1 MTAVVVVGAQWGDE
15 GKGKVVDII
24 TEHADMVV
32 RYGGGPNAGHTLVV
46 GDEKLVVRLIP
57 SGILR
62 PSTICVL
69 AQGMAID
76 PSGLIGELDELAKR
90 GLVRS
95 GGSLVVS
102 DRAHAILPYHVLV
115 DGLREQGPDALGT
128 TKRGVGPCYEDKAG
142 RRGIPLGALRDLAR
156 TEALVDRALACWA
169 PVIAALGGVAPKTSE
184 VMEKLRAL
192 APRIVPLLA
201 DTSRLVEQAVREGK
215 RVLFE
220 GAQGTLLDI
229 DHGTYPFVTS
239 SHATAGGACAGSGVG
254 PSRIDFVVGLVK
266 AYSTRVGGG
275 PFPTEL
281 NDDVGEGLRKRG
293 NEFGSVTGRPRRT
306 GWLDLPALRYAVRVN
321 GLDGL
326 ALTKLDILTGLREIK
341 ICVAY
346 RTPTGSTSDF
356 PIDALDTATPVYESV
371 PGWDAELGAAR
382 RMQDL
387 PEAARKYVER
397 IEREAG
403 CPPVL
408 VSVGTRRD
416 ETIALADVFGRAR
429 R

>member
-15 GKGKVVDII
+15 GKGKIVDIF

-46 GDEKLVVRLIP
+46 GNERFVVRLIP

-62 PSTICVL
+62 TQTTCVL

-76 PSGLIGELDELAKR
+76 PTSLVSELDELAKR
-90 GLVRS
+90 GLVRGKS
-95 GGSLVVS
+95 SLVVS

-115 DGLREQGPDALGT
+115 DRLREQGPDALGT
-128 TKRGVGPCYEDKAG
+128 TKRGVGPCYEDKAA
-142 RRGIPLGALRDLAR
+142 RRGVPLGLLRDLSRA
-156 TEALVDRALACWA
+156 EAVVDRALACWA
-169 PVIAALGGVAPKTSE
+169 PTIVALGGETPKVAD
-184 VMEKLRAL
+184 VMEGLREV
-192 APRIVPLLA
+192 APRIVPLL
-201 DTSRLVEQAVREGK
+201 DETSKLVERAVRDGK

-239 SHATAGGACAGSGVG
+239 SHATAGGACAGTGVG

-266 AYSTRVGGG
+266 AYCTRVGGG

-281 NDDVGEGLRKRG
+281 SDEIGERLRKRG
-293 NEFGSVTGRPRRT
+293 DEFGSVTGRPRRT

-326 ALTKLDILTGLREIK
+326 ALTKLDVLTGLPELK
-341 ICVAY
+341 VCVGY
-346 RTPTGSTSDF
+346 RTPTGTSLDF
-356 PIDALDTATPVYESV
+356 PIDDAASAVPVYESL
-371 PGWDAELGAAR
+371 PGWDADLSSAR
-382 RMQDL
+382 TISAL
-387 PEAARKYVER
+387 PETARSYIER

-403 CPPVL
+403 CPVIL
-408 VSVGTRRD
+408 VSVGSRRD
-416 ETIALADVFGRAR
+416 ETIALKDPFAA
-429 R
+429 

>member
-15 GKGKVVDII
+15 GKGKVVDIL

-62 PSTICVL
+62 PQTVCVL

-76 PSGLIGELDELAKR
+76 PSGLVGELDELGRR
-90 GLVRS
+90 GLLRGS
-95 GGSLVVS
+95 GSLVVS

-115 DGLREQGPDALGT
+115 DSLREQGPDALGT
-128 TKRGVGPCYEDKAG
+128 TKRGVGPCYEDKVA

-156 TEALVDRALACWA
+156 TEMLVDRALACWE
-169 PVIAALGGVAPKTSE
+169 PTVRALGGVPPKTAE
-184 VMEKLRAL
+184 VMDKLRAL
-192 APRIVPLLA
+192 APRVVPLLA
-201 DTSRLVEQAVREGK
+201 ETSKLVERAVRDGK

-266 AYSTRVGGG
+266 AYCTRVGGG

-281 NDDVGEGLRKRG
+281 EDDVGDGLRKRG
-293 NEFGSVTGRPRRT
+293 DEYGSVTGRPRRT

-326 ALTKLDILTGLREIK
+326 ALTKLDILTGLDEVK
-341 ICVAY
+341 VCVAY
-346 RTPTGSTSDF
+346 RTPDGVTEDF
-356 PIDALDTATPVYESV
+356 PIDALGSATPVYESV
-371 PGWDAELGAAR
+371 PGWKVELGAAR
-382 RMQDL
+382 ALRDL
-387 PEAARKYVER
+387 PEAARNYVAR
-397 IEREAG
+397 IERDAG
-403 CPPVL
+403 CPVVL
-408 VSVGTRRD
+408 VSVGSRRD
-416 ETIALADVFGRAR
+416 ETIALRDIFAR
-429 R
+429 